1 MMEQDAREEQAIKES
16 KTSKNTTQS
25 NLKRIE
31 NEPLAFGKRKF
42 FQRLGVLLS
51 FFCSFCIYCKTSAL
65 LAFNLDIKV
74 L

>member
-1 MMEQDAREEQAIKES
+1 MEQDAREEQAIKES

-42 FQRLGVLLS
+42 FQRLGLLTMMR
-51 FFCSFCIYCKTSAL
+51 FKHKTSASL
-65 LAFNLDIKV
+65 SVCQKN
-74 L
+74 